1 MRLPHRFPFRLV
13 DREDDG
19 RALLRA
25 TAGAWWG
32 RGGGDLTLPLLV
44 EAVAQSAALLL
55 GPEDGPGERMALAAV
70 EAANLDRRPA
80 PGETVE
86 IRVRLETRLGRLV
99 RVRGE
104 LTADGEEIGAATVVL
119 AAG

>member
-1 MRLPHRFPFRLV
+1 MKLPHRFPFRLV
-13 DREDDG
+13 DREADG
-19 RALLRA
+19 RALLCA
-25 TAGAWWG
+25 TAGSWWD
-32 RGGGDLTLPLLV
+32 RGEEGLTLPLLV

-55 GPEDGPGERMALAAV
+55 GPEEGPGERMALAAV
-70 EAANLDRRPA
+70 EAARLDRRPV
-80 PGETVE
+80 PGERFE

-104 LTADGEEIGAATVVL
+104 LTAGGEEIGAATVVL